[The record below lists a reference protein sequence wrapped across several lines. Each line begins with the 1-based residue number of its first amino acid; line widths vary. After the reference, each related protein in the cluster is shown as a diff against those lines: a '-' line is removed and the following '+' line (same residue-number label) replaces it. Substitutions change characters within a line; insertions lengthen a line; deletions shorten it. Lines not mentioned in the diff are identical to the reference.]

1 MRRLCEAHCKR
12 AIKLSNFGW
21 DSKLS
26 DVSTE
31 ICAYLSSW
39 KLVYSTDI
47 KKNTFEIFL
56 CSLFCLCLSWLA
68 VYSSFV
74 ASYSMPLAILKQIL
88 CFVDRA
94 SMYNLVNKANLVHN
108 LFLVYIS
115 ISDIYILIIIIIR
128 RRRMYK
134 NNNNL

>member
-1 MRRLCEAHCKR
+1 
-12 AIKLSNFGW
+12 
-21 DSKLS
+21 
-26 DVSTE
+26 
-31 ICAYLSSW
+31 
-39 KLVYSTDI
+39 
-47 KKNTFEIFL
+47 
-56 CSLFCLCLSWLA
+56 LA